1 MTKINQFFEN
11 LVHNSLLPKLALGF
25 LIATAIAAITV
36 TILASLTK
44 KYEKANDKRKA
55 KHFDN
60 LAYFTLALLMI
71 FTVGCLFTSD
81 PTSFVNELFPT
92 DPAEYMPM

>member
-1 MTKINQFFEN
+1 MTKVDQFLKNLEN
-11 LVHNSLLPKLALGF
+11 NPILPKFAIAF
-25 LIATAIAAITV
+25 LIAMTIAAIII

-60 LAYFTLALLMI
+60 LACFTLALLII
-71 FTVGCLFTSD
+71 FTIGCLFTND